1 MKRSMNYLL
10 LGAAVSALMMASPAT
25 AQETSADARGV
36 VTAPD
41 GSPLAGQTVTIRDTR
56 TGTTRTVTTSSSG
69 SWSARGLRVGGP
81 YIIEVKSDA
90 YANERIEGI
99 TLNLGKTYEANFQL
113 DEIVGGVEEIIVSAS
128 ALNTASVA
136 MGPSA
141 TFNLSDLETAPSINR
156 DIKDVV
162 RMDPRVYIDE
172 SNNDAIQCVGANPRF
187 NSLTVDGV
195 GLNDQFGL
203 NSNGY
208 PTEYVPF
215 SFDSI
220 QQVAVEMAPFDVEY
234 GAFTGC
240 NINAVTKS
248 GTNELHGG
256 AFFDYSSDSLR
267 GTKVSDL
274 PELDNGDYTIKR
286 YGAHLG
292 GPIIKDKLFFF
303 ASYEKLEGA
312 DLYSR
317 RPGTEDQISQETY
330 DRIAQIAQDKYGYTP
345 GEFVASLPTEDE
357 KILAKIDWNINDN
370 HRLALVYN
378 YDNGFHMAESDSDA
392 DEFEYS
398 DHYYERGAKLEAYSG
413 HLFSDWT
420 DRLST
425 EIRVSYNE
433 LDNRQ
438 ISRGNNEFGEV
449 QIRTPEG
456 VLVYLGTDDSR
467 QSNDLYYKIWNYK
480 AAANYALNDHEL
492 TFGVER
498 ADLEVFNMF
507 VQHTVGEYRFTSI
520 ENFEAGIADR
530 VYYGNAASQNPLDAA
545 GTVEYSINTAYL
557 QDEFSIPDADLTITA
572 GVRYD
577 WYENSGLPA
586 ENANFIA
593 RNGFSNATNFD
604 GRGVFMPRLGFNW
617 DATDALRVHGG
628 VGIFSG
634 GNPNVWLVNNY
645 QNDGFSQIQL
655 SARNVRLFEVPTAN
669 GGTPI
674 KDIPKS
680 LYDDVSSGTANTG
693 VNAFDPDFKIPTQL
707 KVALGA
713 TWDFDAGMFGD
724 GYRLSADL
732 LYSKMRNAA
741 KIIDGTLVAF
751 GTAPDGRPLYAATDK
766 SIPGCAENPLTP
778 GCARFGSSD
787 LILTN
792 TDGGEQKVF
801 SIALSKDVEDMGIS
815 WYVGYAYTDA
825 TDVNP
830 MTSSV
835 AFSNFVGVAVSDA
848 NNPAEATTNWA
859 IKHRLVGR
867 FNWEHEF
874 WDDNKTTLSLFG
886 SLQSGRPYSFTYNGM
901 GGYFDTTYSAFGDT
915 VDDRHLIYVPTGKDD
930 PLVNFVGDL
939 ASDAQQDAF
948 FSYLESQGL
957 MKYAGEIAPRNAF
970 ESDWWGK
977 VDLRLAQEIPMPFE
991 GHKITA
997 YMVIE
1002 NLTNLLDKDWGV
1014 QKHAGYTGHIN
1025 VLDASID
1032 RATNTYNYS
1041 GFTDR
1046 EPQAIQTAPSQ
1057 WEIRFGVNYKF

>member
-99 TLNLGKTYEANFQL
+99 TLNLGKTFEANFQL

-172 SNNDAIQCVGANPRF
+172 SNSDAIQCVGANPRF

-195 GLNDQFGL
+195 GLNDNFGL

-215 SFDSI
+215 SFDAI

-234 GAFTGC
+234 GSFTGC

-248 GTNELHGG
+248 GSNELHGG
-256 AFFDYSSDSLR
+256 AFFDYSNDSLR
-267 GTKVSDL
+267 ASRLEGN
-274 PELDNGDYTIKR
+274 PNYPNGDYTSKR
-286 YGAHLG
+286 YGANLG

-312 DLYSR
+312 DLFSR
-317 RPGTEDQISQETY
+317 IPSSDTVTQADL
-330 DRIAQIAQDKYGYTP
+330 DRIAQIAQDVYGYTV
-345 GEFVASLPTEDE
+345 GDVVNSLPTEDE

-378 YDNGFHMAESDSDA
+378 YNDGYHMAESDGDA
-392 DEFEYS
+392 DEFEFS
-398 DHYYERGAKLEAYSG
+398 DHYYERGAKLKSYVG
-413 HLFSDWT
+413 HVFSDWT
-420 DRLST
+420 DNFST
-425 EIRVSYNE
+425 ELRVSYTD

-438 ISRGNNEFGEV
+438 ISRGNNEIGEV
-449 QIRTPEG
+449 QITAG
-456 VLVYLGTDDSR
+456 NDVTVYLGTDDSR

-480 AAANYALNDHEL
+480 AAGTYRLEDHNI
-492 TFGVER
+492 TAGFER
-498 ADLEVFNMF
+498 ADLELFNMF
-507 VQHTVGEYRFTSI
+507 VQHTVGEYRFRSI
-520 ENFEAGIADR
+520 DDFEAGLADR
-530 VYYGNAASQNPLDAA
+530 VYYGNAASHNPIDAA
-545 GTVEYSINTAYL
+545 GTVEYAINTVYL

-572 GVRYD
+572 GARYD

-586 ENANFIA
+586 ENPNFVA

-604 GRGVFMPRLGFNW
+604 GRGVFMPRLGFTW

-634 GNPNVWLVNNY
+634 GNPNVWIVNNY
-645 QNDGFSQIQL
+645 QNDGFTQL
-655 SARNVRLFEVPTAN
+655 QVSTRNLNVLEAELSGSGRPLA
-669 GGTPI
+669 
-674 KDIPKS
+674 DIPQS
-680 LYDDVSSGTANTG
+680 LYDSVSSGSANTG
-693 VNAFDPDFKIPTQL
+693 VNALDPDFKIPTQL

-713 TWDFDAGMFGD
+713 TWDFDAGRFGD
-724 GYRLSADL
+724 GYRLTADF

-741 KIIDGTLVAF
+741 NIVDSSLVQI
-751 GTAPDGRPLYAATDK
+751 GTAPDGRPLYASTNKA
-766 SIPGCAENPLTP
+766 NPVCVDDPTAS
-778 GCARFGSSD
+778 GCARFGNSD
-787 LILTN
+787 YILTN
-792 TDGGEQKVF
+792 TKGGEQKVF
-801 SIALSKDVEDMGIS
+801 SVSLAKDIEDLGIS
-815 WYVGYAYTDA
+815 WSLGYAYTDA

-830 MTSSV
+830 MTASV
-835 AFSNFVGVAVSDA
+835 AFSNFSGVAVSDA
-848 NNPAEATTNWA
+848 NNPMEATTNWA

-874 WDDNKTTLSLFG
+874 WDDNKTTLSVFG
-886 SLQSGRPYSFTYNGM
+886 SLQSGRPYSYTYNDM

-957 MKYAGEIAPRNAF
+957 MKFAGEIAPRNAF

-1002 NLTNLLDKDWGV
+1002 NFTNLLDSDWGV
-1014 QKHAGYTGHIN
+1014 QKHAGYFGHIN
-1025 VLDASID
+1025 FLDASID
-1032 RATNTYNYS
+1032 RATGTYNYS

-1046 EPQAIQTAPSQ
+1046 EPQSLQVSPSK